1 MNAKTRGQPTEAPS
15 RTLQD
20 DPPEGSREIIEREL
34 EWMKKQQE
42 KTRHHPIRKPRR
54 GNELKAGNLY
64 RA

>member
-42 KTRHHPIRKPRR
+42 K
-54 GNELKAGNLY
+54 NKAPPDPETATGE
-64 RA
+64 